1 MFIYS
6 IINKKGIKMEMK
18 ERLMQTLI
26 NLRSMEVKGQDN
38 VLILAQTF
46 LDLEYV
52 IKQMEDEEAQ
62 LAETMVEEKKEDK
75 VEKKADKK

>member
-1 MFIYS
+1 
-6 IINKKGIKMEMK
+6 MEMK
-18 ERLMQTLI
+18 ERLMQTLM

-52 IKQMEDEEAQ
+52 IKQMENEEAQ
-62 LAETMVEEKKEDK
+62 LAEAMAEEKKEDK
-75 VEKKADKK
+75 AEKKADNK

>member
-1 MFIYS
+1 
-6 IINKKGIKMEMK
+6 MEMK
-18 ERLMQTLI
+18 ERLIQTLI

-52 IKQMEDEEAQ
+52 IKQMENEEAQ
-62 LAETMVEEKKEDK
+62 LAEAMAEEKKEDK
-75 VEKKADKK
+75 AEKKADKK

>member
-1 MFIYS
+1 
-6 IINKKGIKMEMK
+6 MK

-62 LAETMVEEKKEDK
+62 LAESMAEEKKEDK
-75 VEKKADKK
+75 AEKKADKK

>member
-1 MFIYS
+1 MASKLMEDKMDI
-6 IINKKGIKMEMK
+6 KG
-18 ERLMQTLI
+18 RLTQTLM

-46 LDLEYV
+46 LDLEAV

-62 LAETMVEEKKEDK
+62 LAEAMAEEKKEDK
-75 VEKKADKK
+75 AEKQTNKK

>member
-1 MFIYS
+1 
-6 IINKKGIKMEMK
+6 MEMK
-18 ERLMQTLI
+18 ERLMQALM

-52 IKQMEDEEAQ
+52 IKQMENEEVQ
-62 LAETMVEEKKEDK
+62 LAEAMAEEKKEDK
-75 VEKKADKK
+75 AEKKADKK

>member
-1 MFIYS
+1 
-6 IINKKGIKMEMK
+6 MEMK

-52 IKQMEDEEAQ
+52 IKQMENEEVQ
-62 LAETMVEEKKEDK
+62 LAEAIAEEKKEDK
-75 VEKKADKK
+75 AEKKADNK

>member
-1 MFIYS
+1 MDI
-6 IINKKGIKMEMK
+6 KG
-18 ERLMQTLI
+18 RLTQTLM

-46 LDLEYV
+46 LDLEAV

-62 LAETMVEEKKEDK
+62 LVEVMAEEKKEDK
-75 VEKKADKK
+75 AEKQANKK